1 MSKRITMPQTMA
13 LWLLTAPLA
22 AGSAMAEERAIP
34 RQPIGPPQDFQMLPV
49 QKAPLPPD
57 NIRIVNKGDQKL
69 SFSYW
74 DGRSTW
80 QPTSVDVQGST
91 DVACASCAGS
101 IVVVYHDGTQ
111 NQRVTLKGGGT
122 YWIGWSASKGAWQ
135 LGSPTN

>member
-1 MSKRITMPQTMA
+1 MRDGMRLA
-13 LWLLTAPLA
+13 LILA
-22 AGSAMAEERAIP
+22 SMTSTVAAEDRPIP

-49 QKAPLPPD
+49 QKAPMLPAD

-74 DGRSTW
+74 DGQSTW
-80 QPTSVDVQGST
+80 QPSSVDIKGT
-91 DVACASCAGS
+91 ADVSCASCSGT

-122 YWIGWSASKGAWQ
+122 YWIGWSSSKGVWM
-135 LGSPTN
+135 LTNPPN